1 MVRHIIDDLEN
12 SSDDFDEEQI
22 KDIRLMLFCG
32 SNFELAFFEGTILKM
47 EAILKIDF
55 LKERF

>member
-32 SNFELAFFEGTILKM
+32 SNFANFDYFFEREVLGSNF
-47 EAILKIDF
+47 EN
-55 LKERF
+55 